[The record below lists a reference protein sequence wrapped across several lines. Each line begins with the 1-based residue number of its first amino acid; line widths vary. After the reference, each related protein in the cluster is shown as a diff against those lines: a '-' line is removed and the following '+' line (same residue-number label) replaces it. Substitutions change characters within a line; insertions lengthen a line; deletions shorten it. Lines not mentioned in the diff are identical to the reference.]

1 MCSEA
6 CAQLASGH
14 RRGGGGVLLTLHELG
29 QLKVFGRL
37 PLRERLLSIR
47 LRTGRRRCS
56 AKNVYPSLW
65 QNIGRCTPRGGCLAA
80 FCHECIENLLA
91 FCGHPHHDL
100 ISPLT
105 CASTQHHELMG
116 DPPETETSQ
125 SSELRAQRAERGACD
140 LVQPLAAVT
149 LSRRVISCSS
159 RHQRTTRSPPHRA
172 PLQARSRRR
181 CPASAFLRR
190 RLRT

>member
-65 QNIGRCTPRGGCLAA
+65 QNVGRCTLGVAA
-80 FCHECIENLLA
+80 FCHEYIENLLA
-91 FCGHPHHDL
+91 FCGHPGIL
-100 ISPLT
+100 W
-105 CASTQHHELMG
+105 
-116 DPPETETSQ
+116 PPS
-125 SSELRAQRAERGACD
+125 LG
-140 LVQPLAAVT
+140 VAAFCGRV
-149 LSRRVISCSS
+149 LSRMYREFVGILWPPTLGVAAFCGRVHPSGWP
-159 RHQRTTRSPPHRA
+159 RFVTNV
-172 PLQARSRRR
+172 
-181 CPASAFLRR
+181 
-190 RLRT
+190 